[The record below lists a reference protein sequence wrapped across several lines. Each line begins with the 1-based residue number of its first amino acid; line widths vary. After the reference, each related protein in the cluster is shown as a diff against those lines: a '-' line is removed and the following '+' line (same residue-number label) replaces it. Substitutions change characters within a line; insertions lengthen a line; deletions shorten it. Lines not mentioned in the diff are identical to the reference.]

1 MFLVGIKTNGS
12 YEFLKHWK
20 EESKS
25 FDPTLKALQIRMNC
39 FWIKYI
45 LKGSLTGNLP
55 DQSGR

>member
-1 MFLVGIKTNGS
+1 MFLVGIKTNVS
-12 YEFLKHWK
+12 HEFLKHWK

-25 FDPTLKALQIRMNC
+25 FDPTLKASQIRMNC

>member
-1 MFLVGIKTNGS
+1 MFLVGIKTNVS